1 MNRKI
6 ITGTVAGVL
15 AVSLLATGVVG
26 YSKYNEK
33 EKERKAKEADEMA
46 KQYLKEVRDAISNV
60 YKENPYMEV
69 SVNDNADK
77 VRMVYNSNKEC
88 YLESMDSSYLYLNNN
103 KAIDLSNYTV
113 SYDLDCLAELLKGIE
128 LVENGDAEIDCSV
141 IKGIKQYTIKM
152 NSVDDI
158 KKVYTDGGDKYTS
171 DMISDRLGSFKDTD
185 NTSMTMEISVGESGK
200 LGAEIVASTGTEE
213 HTVWSFD
220 GYLKFKDWEVDNKAY
235 TMDNLKDNEKEE
247 VVNKVLVS
255 IDTQIQE
262 YTASNNKSDI
272 DLLKGVELAD
282 LESQSSEELTTAN
295 TLENSSEPAE
305 SSTAGET
312 VDTTNVASNTVE
324 SEQGNQNVDTSNNTS
339 ENVVD
344 TSNDTVVDNSNAPEN
359 VADNGVD
366 DSSSSDSS
374 GDTVDVADNS
384 DWNTK
389 IETIDKTTYTDKTT
403 GGDYVV
409 HEGDQAR
416 HDVGDSVTVK
426 QVYDQLIMDG
436 YSDEEAR
443 EILRAKGYHI

>member
-1 MNRKI
+1 MIKKTKTCNKI
-6 ITGTVAGVL
+6 LGGIGIAVVIALLIAIPAAGRNL
-15 AVSLLATGVVG
+15 KHNNNT
-26 YSKYNEK
+26 
-33 EKERKAKEADEMA
+33 EA
-46 KQYLKEVRDAISNV
+46 YIKEVRDAISNV

-171 DMISDRLGSFKDTD
+171 DMISDRLGSFKDID

-295 TLENSSEPAE
+295 TIENSSEP
-305 SSTAGET
+305 AGET

-324 SEQGNQNVDTSNNTS
+324 SEQGNQNVDTSNNT
-339 ENVVD
+339 
-344 TSNDTVVDNSNAPEN
+344 VVDNSNAPEN
-359 VADNGVD
+359 VADNDTGVD
-366 DSSSSDSS
+366 DSSSSANSGS

-389 IETIDKTTYTDKTT
+389 IETSDKGFKSDIDGGI
-403 GGDYVV
+403 GGDYIV

-416 HDVGDSVTVK
+416 HDVGDSTSVRDYYNV
-426 QVYDQLIMDG
+426 LIEMG
-436 YSDEEAR
+436 YTEEEALAQLR
-443 EILRAKGYHI
+443 EEGYNV

>member
-1 MNRKI
+1 MIKKTKTCNKI
-6 ITGTVAGVL
+6 LGGIGIAVVIALLIAIPAAGR
-15 AVSLLATGVVG
+15 SLKHNNNT
-26 YSKYNEK
+26 
-33 EKERKAKEADEMA
+33 EA
-46 KQYLKEVRDAISNV
+46 YLKEVRDAISNV

-103 KAIDLSNYTV
+103 KTIDLSNYVV

-128 LVENGDAEIDCSV
+128 LVENGDAEIDCNV
-141 IKGIKQYTIKM
+141 IKGIRQYTIKM

-220 GYLKFKDWEVDNKAY
+220 GYLKFKDWEVDSKAY

-295 TLENSSEPAE
+295 TLENSSEPA
-305 SSTAGET
+305 GET

-324 SEQGNQNVDTSNNTS
+324 SNQNVDTSNNTS

-344 TSNDTVVDNSNAPEN
+344 TSNDTVVDNSNATEN
-359 VADNGVD
+359 VADDSDNG
-366 DSSSSDSS
+366 
-374 GDTVDVADNS
+374 GTADVADNS

-389 IETIDKTTYTDKTT
+389 IETVDRNVEDHLYDE
-403 GGDYVV
+403 GSGYVV
-409 HEGDQAR
+409 REGDQAR
-416 HDVGDSVTVK
+416 HDVGDSTSVRDYYNVLIEMGYTE
-426 QVYDQLIMDG
+426 DEALAQLREEG
-436 YSDEEAR
+436 YNV
-443 EILRAKGYHI
+443 

>member
-1 MNRKI
+1 MIKKTKTCNKI
-6 ITGTVAGVL
+6 LGGIGIAVVIALLVAIP
-15 AVSLLATGVVG
+15 AVGRNLKHNNNTES
-26 YSKYNEK
+26 
-33 EKERKAKEADEMA
+33 
-46 KQYLKEVRDAISNV
+46 YLKEVRDAISNV

-103 KAIDLSNYTV
+103 KAIDLSNYAV

-128 LVENGDAEIDCSV
+128 LVENGDAEIDCNV
-141 IKGIKQYTIKM
+141 IKGIRQYTIKM

-200 LGAEIVASTGTEE
+200 LGAEIVTSTGTEE

-220 GYLKFKDWEVDNKAY
+220 GYLKFKDWEVDSKAY

-262 YTASNNKSDI
+262 YTDSNNKSDI

-295 TLENSSEPAE
+295 TLENSSE
-305 SSTAGET
+305 TAGET
-312 VDTTNVASNTVE
+312 TDTTNIASNTVE
-324 SEQGNQNVDTSNNTS
+324 SEQDNQNVDTSNNTS

-344 TSNDTVVDNSNAPEN
+344 TSNDTVVDNSNATEN
-359 VADNGVD
+359 VAD
-366 DSSSSDSS
+366 DSDN
-374 GDTVDVADNS
+374 GDTADVADNS

-389 IETIDKTTYTDKTT
+389 VETIDRNVER
-403 GGDYVV
+403 GDMEGYVV

-426 QVYDQLIMDG
+426 QVYDQLVDMG
-436 YSDEEAR
+436 YSDEEAK
-443 EILRAKGYHI
+443 EILRGKGYNI

>member
-1 MNRKI
+1 MIKKTKTCNKI
-6 ITGTVAGVL
+6 LGGIGIAVVIALLVAIP
-15 AVSLLATGVVG
+15 AVGRNLKHNNNTES
-26 YSKYNEK
+26 
-33 EKERKAKEADEMA
+33 
-46 KQYLKEVRDAISNV
+46 YLKEVRDAISNV

-103 KAIDLSNYTV
+103 KAIDLSNYAV

-128 LVENGDAEIDCSV
+128 LVENGDAEIDCNV
-141 IKGIKQYTIKM
+141 IKGIRQYTIKM

-220 GYLKFKDWEVDNKAY
+220 GYLKFKDWEVDSKAY

-255 IDTQIQE
+255 IDNQIQE

-295 TLENSSEPAE
+295 TLENSSE
-305 SSTAGET
+305 TAGET
-312 VDTTNVASNTVE
+312 TDTTNVASNTVE
-324 SEQGNQNVDTSNNTS
+324 SEQSNQNVDTSNNTS

-344 TSNDTVVDNSNAPEN
+344 TSNNTVVDNSNATEN
-359 VADNGVD
+359 VADDIN
-366 DSSSSDSS
+366 S

-389 IETIDKTTYTDKTT
+389 IETSDHGYESHLGEDI
-403 GGDYVV
+403 GGNYVV
-409 HEGDQAR
+409 KEGDQAR

-443 EILRAKGYHI
+443 EILRAKGYNI

>member
-1 MNRKI
+1 MIKKTKTCNKI
-6 ITGTVAGVL
+6 LGGIGI
-15 AVSLLATGVVG
+15 AVVIALLIAIPAVG
-26 YSKYNEK
+26 RNLKHNNNTES
-33 EKERKAKEADEMA
+33 
-46 KQYLKEVRDAISNV
+46 YLKEVRDAISNV

-103 KAIDLSNYTV
+103 KAIDLSNYAV

-128 LVENGDAEIDCSV
+128 LVENGDAEIDCNV
-141 IKGIKQYTIKM
+141 IKGIRQYTIKM

-158 KKVYTDGGDKYTS
+158 KKVYNDGGDKYTS

-220 GYLKFKDWEVDNKAY
+220 GYLKFKDWEVDSKAY
-235 TMDNLKDNEKEE
+235 TIDNLKDNEKEE

-262 YTASNNKSDI
+262 YTASNSKSDI

-305 SSTAGET
+305 SSTDGET

-324 SEQGNQNVDTSNNTS
+324 SVVDTSNN
-339 ENVVD
+339 
-344 TSNDTVVDNSNAPEN
+344 TVVDNSNAPEN
-359 VADNGVD
+359 VADNDTD
-366 DSSSSDSS
+366 DGSYTDS

-389 IETIDKTTYTDKTT
+389 IETIDR
-403 GGDYVV
+403 GDVSHAGESGHYEV

-416 HDVGDSVTVK
+416 HDVGDVGTV
-426 QVYDQLIMDG
+426 QDVYNQMIEMG
-436 YSDEEAR
+436 YTEEDALA
-443 EILRAKGYHI
+443 ELRAAGYNI

>member
-1 MNRKI
+1 MIKKTKTCNKI
-6 ITGTVAGVL
+6 LGGIGIAVVIALLVAIP
-15 AVSLLATGVVG
+15 AVGRNLKHNNNT
-26 YSKYNEK
+26 
-33 EKERKAKEADEMA
+33 EA
-46 KQYLKEVRDAISNV
+46 YLKEVRDAISNV

-103 KAIDLSNYTV
+103 KAIDLSSYVV

-220 GYLKFKDWEVDNKAY
+220 GYLKFKDWEVDSKAY

-282 LESQSSEELTTAN
+282 LESQSSEEETTAN
-295 TLENSSEPAE
+295 SQENSSEIAE

-312 VDTTNVASNTVE
+312 VDTANVASNTVE
-324 SEQGNQNVDTSNNTS
+324 SVVDNSNNTS

-344 TSNDTVVDNSNAPEN
+344 TSNDTVVDNSNATEN
-359 VADNGVD
+359 VAD
-366 DSSSSDSS
+366 DSGS

-389 IETIDKTTYTDKTT
+389 IETDDKGFKSDMCGGV
-403 GGDYVV
+403 GGDYIV

-426 QVYDQLIMDG
+426 DLYDQAIMDG

-443 EILRAKGYHI
+443 EILRGKGYNI

>member
-1 MNRKI
+1 MIKKTKTCNKI
-6 ITGTVAGVL
+6 LGGIGIAVVIALLVAIP
-15 AVSLLATGVVG
+15 AVGRNLKHNNNTES
-26 YSKYNEK
+26 
-33 EKERKAKEADEMA
+33 
-46 KQYLKEVRDAISNV
+46 YLKEVRDAISNV

-103 KAIDLSNYTV
+103 KAIDLSNYAV

-128 LVENGDAEIDCSV
+128 LVENGDAEIDCNV
-141 IKGIKQYTIKM
+141 IKGIRQYTIKM

-220 GYLKFKDWEVDNKAY
+220 GYLKFKDWEVDSKAY

-295 TLENSSEPAE
+295 TLENSSE
-305 SSTAGET
+305 TDGET
-312 VDTTNVASNTVE
+312 VDTTNVASSTVE
-324 SEQGNQNVDTSNNTS
+324 SEQSNQNVDTSNNTS
-339 ENVVD
+339 ENVAD
-344 TSNDTVVDNSNAPEN
+344 TSNDTVVDNSNATEN
-359 VADNGVD
+359 VAD
-366 DSSSSDSS
+366 DSDN
-374 GDTVDVADNS
+374 GDTADVADNS

-389 IETIDKTTYTDKTT
+389 IETIDRGDVSHLGENDA
-403 GGDYVV
+403 GGQYIV

-426 QVYDQLIMDG
+426 DLYDQAIMDG

-443 EILRAKGYHI
+443 EILRAQGYNI

>member
-1 MNRKI
+1 MIKKTKTCNKI
-6 ITGTVAGVL
+6 LGGIGIAVVIALLVAIP
-15 AVSLLATGVVG
+15 AVGRNLKHNNNTES
-26 YSKYNEK
+26 
-33 EKERKAKEADEMA
+33 
-46 KQYLKEVRDAISNV
+46 YLKEVRDAISNV

-103 KAIDLSNYTV
+103 KAIDLSNYAV

-128 LVENGDAEIDCSV
+128 LVENGDAEIDCNV
-141 IKGIKQYTIKM
+141 IKGIRQYTIKM

-158 KKVYTDGGDKYTS
+158 KKVYNDGGDKYTS

-220 GYLKFKDWEVDNKAY
+220 GYLKFKDWEVDSKAY

-295 TLENSSEPAE
+295 TLENSSE
-305 SSTAGET
+305 TDGET

-324 SEQGNQNVDTSNNTS
+324 SEQSNQNVDTSNNTS
-339 ENVVD
+339 ENVAD
-344 TSNDTVVDNSNAPEN
+344 TSNDTVVDNSNATEN
-359 VADNGVD
+359 VAD
-366 DSSSSDSS
+366 DSGS
-374 GDTVDVADNS
+374 GDAVDVADDS

-389 IETIDKTTYTDKTT
+389 IETDDKVFKSDADGGI

-443 EILRAKGYHI
+443 EILRGKGYNI

>member
-1 MNRKI
+1 MIKKTKTCNKI
-6 ITGTVAGVL
+6 LGGIGIAVVIALLIAIPAAGR
-15 AVSLLATGVVG
+15 SLKHNNNT
-26 YSKYNEK
+26 
-33 EKERKAKEADEMA
+33 EA
-46 KQYLKEVRDAISNV
+46 YIKEVRDAISNV

-103 KAIDLSNYTV
+103 KAIDLSNYSV

-128 LVENGDAEIDCSV
+128 LVENGDAEIDCNV
-141 IKGIKQYTIKM
+141 IKGIRQYTIKM
-152 NSVDDI
+152 NSADDI

-213 HTVWSFD
+213 HPVWSFD
-220 GYLKFKDWEVDNKAY
+220 GYLKFKDWEVDSKAY

-295 TLENSSEPAE
+295 TLENSSE
-305 SSTAGET
+305 TAGET

-324 SEQGNQNVDTSNNTS
+324 SEQSNQNVDASDN
-339 ENVVD
+339 
-344 TSNDTVVDNSNAPEN
+344 TVVDNSSAPEN
-359 VADNGVD
+359 VADNDTNNDEDNSLNTADNG
-366 DSSSSDSS
+366 S
-374 GDTVDVADNS
+374 GDIVDVADNS

-389 IETIDKTTYTDKTT
+389 IETDDKGFKSDADGGI

-443 EILRAKGYHI
+443 EILRGKGYNI

>member
-1 MNRKI
+1 MIKKTKTCNKI
-6 ITGTVAGVL
+6 LGGIGIAVVIALLIAIPAAGR
-15 AVSLLATGVVG
+15 SLKHNNNT
-26 YSKYNEK
+26 
-33 EKERKAKEADEMA
+33 EA
-46 KQYLKEVRDAISNV
+46 YIKEVRDAISNV

-103 KAIDLSNYTV
+103 KAIDLSNYAV

-141 IKGIKQYTIKM
+141 IKGIKQYTIRM

-158 KKVYTDGGDKYTS
+158 KRVYTDGGDKYTS

-185 NTSMTMEISVGESGK
+185 NTSMIMEISVGESGK

-220 GYLKFKDWEVDNKAY
+220 GYLKFKDWEVDSKAY

-305 SSTAGET
+305 ET

-324 SEQGNQNVDTSNNTS
+324 SEQGNQNVDTSNNT
-339 ENVVD
+339 
-344 TSNDTVVDNSNAPEN
+344 VVDNSNAPEN
-359 VADNGVD
+359 VADNDNSGANSGDTDVYNG
-366 DSSSSDSS
+366 S
-374 GDTVDVADNS
+374 GDTVDVADNG

-389 IETIDKTTYTDKTT
+389 IEIIDRGAVSEEN
-403 GGDYVV
+403 GGAYVV
-409 HEGDQAR
+409 HDGDQAR
-416 HDVGDSVTVK
+416 HDVGDSTSVRDYYNV
-426 QVYDQLIMDG
+426 LIEMG
-436 YSDEEAR
+436 YTEEEALAQLR
-443 EILRAKGYHI
+443 EEGYNV

>member
-1 MNRKI
+1 MIKKTKTCNKI
-6 ITGTVAGVL
+6 LGGIGIAVVIALLIAIPAAGRNL
-15 AVSLLATGVVG
+15 KHNNNT
-26 YSKYNEK
+26 
-33 EKERKAKEADEMA
+33 EA
-46 KQYLKEVRDAISNV
+46 YIKEVRDAISNV

-220 GYLKFKDWEVDNKAY
+220 GYLKFKDWEVDSKAY

-324 SEQGNQNVDTSNNTS
+324 SEQGNQNVDTSNNT
-339 ENVVD
+339 
-344 TSNDTVVDNSNAPEN
+344 VVDNSNAPEN
-359 VADNGVD
+359 VADNDNGVD
-366 DSSSSDSS
+366 KDNVADDGNS
-374 GDTVDVADNS
+374 GETVDVTDNS

-389 IETIDKTTYTDKTT
+389 VETIDRNVEDHLHDE
-403 GGDYVV
+403 GSGYVV
-409 HEGDQAR
+409 PEGDQAR

>member
-1 MNRKI
+1 MIKKTKTCNKI
-6 ITGTVAGVL
+6 LGGIGIAVVIALLIAIPAAGRNL
-15 AVSLLATGVVG
+15 KHNNNT
-26 YSKYNEK
+26 
-33 EKERKAKEADEMA
+33 EA
-46 KQYLKEVRDAISNV
+46 YLKEVRDAISNV

-69 SVNDNADK
+69 SVNDNTDK

-88 YLESMDSSYLYLNNN
+88 YLESMDSSYLYLSNN

-220 GYLKFKDWEVDNKAY
+220 GYLKFKDWEVDSKAY

-295 TLENSSEPAE
+295 TIENSSEP
-305 SSTAGET
+305 AGET

-344 TSNDTVVDNSNAPEN
+344 TSNDTIVDNSNATEN
-359 VADNGVD
+359 VAD
-366 DSSSSDSS
+366 DSGS

-384 DWNTK
+384 DWNNK
-389 IETIDKTTYTDKTT
+389 IETSDRGVTIDRYGD
-403 GGDYVV
+403 GGNYIV
-409 HEGDQAR
+409 HDGDQAR
-416 HDVGDSVTVK
+416 HDVGDVGTVK
-426 QVYDQLIMDG
+426 DIYDQLIMDG

-443 EILRAKGYHI
+443 AMLRADGYNI

>member
-1 MNRKI
+1 MIKKTKTCNKI
-6 ITGTVAGVL
+6 LGGIGIAVVIALLVAIP
-15 AVSLLATGVVG
+15 AVGRNLKHNNNT
-26 YSKYNEK
+26 
-33 EKERKAKEADEMA
+33 EA
-46 KQYLKEVRDAISNV
+46 YLKEVRDAISNV

-103 KAIDLSNYTV
+103 KAIDLSNYVV

-220 GYLKFKDWEVDNKAY
+220 GYLKFKDWEVDSKAY

-282 LESQSSEELTTAN
+282 LESQSSEEETTAN
-295 TLENSSEPAE
+295 SQENNSEPSE

-312 VDTTNVASNTVE
+312 VDTANVATNEEVVVN
-324 SEQGNQNVDTSNNTS
+324 GDTSNNGDTNGES
-339 ENVVD
+339 NSTIVENVGDSGD
-344 TSNDTVVDNSNAPEN
+344 TNNTVE
-359 VADNGVD
+359 VADN
-366 DSSSSDSS
+366 
-374 GDTVDVADNS
+374 ADNS

-389 IETIDKTTYTDKTT
+389 IETIDRGDVSHLGENDA
-403 GGDYVV
+403 GGQYIV

-416 HDVGDSVTVK
+416 HDVGDSVTVSSL
-426 QVYDQLIMDG
+426 YRDMIEMG
-436 YSDEEAR
+436 YTEEDALA
-443 EILRAKGYHI
+443 ELRAAGYNV

>member
-1 MNRKI
+1 MIKKTKTCNKI
-6 ITGTVAGVL
+6 LGGIGIAVVIALLIAIPAAGRNL
-15 AVSLLATGVVG
+15 KHNNNT
-26 YSKYNEK
+26 
-33 EKERKAKEADEMA
+33 EA
-46 KQYLKEVRDAISNV
+46 YIKEVRDAISNV

-103 KAIDLSNYTV
+103 KVIDLSNYTV

-171 DMISDRLGSFKDTD
+171 DMISDRLGSFKDID

-220 GYLKFKDWEVDNKAY
+220 GYLKFKDWEVDSKAY

-295 TLENSSEPAE
+295 TIENSSEP
-305 SSTAGET
+305 AGET

-344 TSNDTVVDNSNAPEN
+344 TSNDTIVDNSNATEN
-359 VADNGVD
+359 IAD
-366 DSSSSDSS
+366 DSGS

-389 IETIDKTTYTDKTT
+389 IETSDHGYGYGQYDNGS

-416 HDVGDSVTVK
+416 HDVGDVGTVK
-426 QVYDQLIMDG
+426 DIYDQLIMDG

-443 EILRAKGYHI
+443 AMLRADGYNI

>member
-1 MNRKI
+1 MIKKTKTCNKI
-6 ITGTVAGVL
+6 LGGIGIAVVIALLIAIPAAGRNL
-15 AVSLLATGVVG
+15 KHNNNT
-26 YSKYNEK
+26 
-33 EKERKAKEADEMA
+33 EA
-46 KQYLKEVRDAISNV
+46 YIKEVRDAISNV

-220 GYLKFKDWEVDNKAY
+220 GYLKFKDWEVDSKAY

-295 TLENSSEPAE
+295 TIENSSEP
-305 SSTAGET
+305 AGET

-324 SEQGNQNVDTSNNTS
+324 SEQGNQNVDTSNNT
-339 ENVVD
+339 
-344 TSNDTVVDNSNAPEN
+344 VVDNSNAPEN
-359 VADNGVD
+359 VADNDTGVD
-366 DSSSSDSS
+366 NDNVADDGNSE
-374 GDTVDVADNS
+374 DTVDVADNS

-389 IETIDKTTYTDKTT
+389 IETVDRNVER
-403 GGDYVV
+403 GNMEGYVV

-426 QVYDQLIMDG
+426 QVYDQLVDMG
-436 YSDEEAR
+436 YSDEEAK
-443 EILRAKGYHI
+443 EILRGKGYNI

>member
-1 MNRKI
+1 MIKKTKTCNKI
-6 ITGTVAGVL
+6 LGGIGIAVVIALLIAIPAAGRNL
-15 AVSLLATGVVG
+15 KHNNNT
-26 YSKYNEK
+26 
-33 EKERKAKEADEMA
+33 EA
-46 KQYLKEVRDAISNV
+46 YIKEVRDAISNV

-171 DMISDRLGSFKDTD
+171 DMISDRLGSFKDID

-220 GYLKFKDWEVDNKAY
+220 GYLKFKDWEVDSKAY

-295 TLENSSEPAE
+295 TLENSSEPA
-305 SSTAGET
+305 GET

-344 TSNDTVVDNSNAPEN
+344 TSNNTVVDNSNAPEN

-389 IETIDKTTYTDKTT
+389 IETSDHGYGYGQYDNGS

>member
-1 MNRKI
+1 MIKKTKTCNKI
-6 ITGTVAGVL
+6 LGGIGIAVVIALLVAIP
-15 AVSLLATGVVG
+15 AVGRNLKHNNNTES
-26 YSKYNEK
+26 
-33 EKERKAKEADEMA
+33 
-46 KQYLKEVRDAISNV
+46 YLKEVRDAISNV

-103 KAIDLSNYTV
+103 KAIDLSNYAV

-128 LVENGDAEIDCSV
+128 LVENGDAEIDCNV
-141 IKGIKQYTIKM
+141 IKGIRQYTIKM

-158 KKVYTDGGDKYTS
+158 KKVYNDGGDKYTS

-220 GYLKFKDWEVDNKAY
+220 GYLKFKDWEVDSKAY

-295 TLENSSEPAE
+295 TLENSSE
-305 SSTAGET
+305 TDGET

-324 SEQGNQNVDTSNNTS
+324 SEQSNQNVDTSNNTS
-339 ENVVD
+339 ENVAD
-344 TSNDTVVDNSNAPEN
+344 TSNDTVVDNSNATEN
-359 VADNGVD
+359 VAD
-366 DSSSSDSS
+366 DSGS
-374 GDTVDVADNS
+374 GDAVDVADDS

-389 IETIDKTTYTDKTT
+389 IETDDKGFKSDADGGI

-443 EILRAKGYHI
+443 EILRGKGYNI

>member
-1 MNRKI
+1 MIKKTKTCNKI
-6 ITGTVAGVL
+6 LGGIGIAVVIALLIAIPAAGRNL
-15 AVSLLATGVVG
+15 KHNNNT
-26 YSKYNEK
+26 
-33 EKERKAKEADEMA
+33 EA
-46 KQYLKEVRDAISNV
+46 YIKEVRDAISNV

-171 DMISDRLGSFKDTD
+171 DMISDRLGSFKDID

-220 GYLKFKDWEVDNKAY
+220 GYLKFKDWEVDSKAY

-295 TLENSSEPAE
+295 TIENSSEP
-305 SSTAGET
+305 AGET

-324 SEQGNQNVDTSNNTS
+324 SEQGNQNVDTSNNT
-339 ENVVD
+339 
-344 TSNDTVVDNSNAPEN
+344 VVDNSNAPEN
-359 VADNGVD
+359 VADNDTGVD

-384 DWNTK
+384 DWDTK
-389 IETIDKTTYTDKTT
+389 IETIDRNVEDHLHDE
-403 GGDYVV
+403 GSGYVV

-416 HDVGDSVTVK
+416 HDVGDSTSVRDYYNV
-426 QVYDQLIMDG
+426 LIEMG
-436 YSDEEAR
+436 YTEEEALAQLR
-443 EILRAKGYHI
+443 EEGYNV

>member
-1 MNRKI
+1 MIKKTKTCNKI
-6 ITGTVAGVL
+6 LGGIGIAVVIALLVAIP
-15 AVSLLATGVVG
+15 AVGRNLKHNNNTES
-26 YSKYNEK
+26 
-33 EKERKAKEADEMA
+33 
-46 KQYLKEVRDAISNV
+46 YLKEVRDAISNV

-103 KAIDLSNYTV
+103 KAIDLSNYAV

-128 LVENGDAEIDCSV
+128 LVENGDAEIDCNV
-141 IKGIKQYTIKM
+141 IKGIRQYTIKM

-220 GYLKFKDWEVDNKAY
+220 GYLKFKDWEVDSKAY

-295 TLENSSEPAE
+295 TLENSSE
-305 SSTAGET
+305 TAGET
-312 VDTTNVASNTVE
+312 TDTTNVASNTVE
-324 SEQGNQNVDTSNNTS
+324 SEQSNQNVDTSNNTS

-344 TSNDTVVDNSNAPEN
+344 TSNNTVVDNSNATEN
-359 VADNGVD
+359 VADDIN
-366 DSSSSDSS
+366 S

-389 IETIDKTTYTDKTT
+389 IETSDHGYESHLGEDI
-403 GGDYVV
+403 GGNYVV
-409 HEGDQAR
+409 KEGDQAR

-443 EILRAKGYHI
+443 EILRAKGYNI

>member
-1 MNRKI
+1 MIKKTKTCNKI
-6 ITGTVAGVL
+6 LGGIGIAVVIALLVAIP
-15 AVSLLATGVVG
+15 AVGRNLKHNNNT
-26 YSKYNEK
+26 ET
-33 EKERKAKEADEMA
+33 
-46 KQYLKEVRDAISNV
+46 YLKEVRDAISNV

-103 KAIDLSNYTV
+103 KAIDLSNYAV

-128 LVENGDAEIDCSV
+128 LVENGDAEIDCNV
-141 IKGIKQYTIKM
+141 IKGIRQYTIKM
-152 NSVDDI
+152 DSVDDI

-213 HTVWSFD
+213 HIVWSFD
-220 GYLKFKDWEVDNKAY
+220 GYLKFKDWEVDSKAY

-295 TLENSSEPAE
+295 TLENSSE
-305 SSTAGET
+305 TAGET
-312 VDTTNVASNTVE
+312 VDTSNVASNTVE
-324 SEQGNQNVDTSNNTS
+324 SEQSNQNVDTSSNVDVSNNDS
-339 ENVVD
+339 VD
-344 TSNDTVVDNSNAPEN
+344 TSNDTVVDNSNAIEN
-359 VADNGVD
+359 VAD
-366 DSSSSDSS
+366 DSSS
-374 GDTVDVADNS
+374 GDTVDVAGNS

-389 IETIDKTTYTDKTT
+389 IETIDKTTCGRDES
-403 GGDYVV
+403 GGAYVV

-416 HDVGDSVTVK
+416 HDVGDGGTV
-426 QVYDQLIMDG
+426 QDVYNQMIEMG
-436 YSDEEAR
+436 YTEEDALA
-443 EILRAKGYHI
+443 ELRAAGYNI

>member
-1 MNRKI
+1 MIKKTKTCNKI
-6 ITGTVAGVL
+6 LGGIGIAVVIALLVAIP
-15 AVSLLATGVVG
+15 AVGRNLKHNNNT
-26 YSKYNEK
+26 
-33 EKERKAKEADEMA
+33 EA
-46 KQYLKEVRDAISNV
+46 YIKEVRDAISNV

-171 DMISDRLGSFKDTD
+171 DMISDRLGSFKDID

-220 GYLKFKDWEVDNKAY
+220 GYLKFKDWEVDSKAY

-295 TLENSSEPAE
+295 TLENSSEPA
-305 SSTAGET
+305 GET

-344 TSNDTVVDNSNAPEN
+344 TSNDTIVDNSNATEN
-359 VADNGVD
+359 IADDGG
-366 DSSSSDSS
+366 S

-389 IETIDKTTYTDKTT
+389 VETIDRNVER
-403 GGDYVV
+403 GDMEGYVV

-426 QVYDQLIMDG
+426 DLYDQAIMDG

-443 EILRAKGYHI
+443 AMLRAAGYNI

>member
-1 MNRKI
+1 MIKKTKTCNKI
-6 ITGTVAGVL
+6 LGGIGIAVVIALLIAIPAAGR
-15 AVSLLATGVVG
+15 SLKHNNNT
-26 YSKYNEK
+26 
-33 EKERKAKEADEMA
+33 EA
-46 KQYLKEVRDAISNV
+46 YLKEVRDAISNV

-103 KAIDLSNYTV
+103 KAIDLSNYAV

-128 LVENGDAEIDCSV
+128 LVENGDAEIDCNV
-141 IKGIKQYTIKM
+141 IKGIRQYTIKM

-220 GYLKFKDWEVDNKAY
+220 GYLKFKDWEVDSKAY

-295 TLENSSEPAE
+295 TLENSSE
-305 SSTAGET
+305 TAGET
-312 VDTTNVASNTVE
+312 VDTSNVASNTVE
-324 SEQGNQNVDTSNNTS
+324 SEQSNQNVDNSNNVDVS
-339 ENVVD
+339 NNDSVD
-344 TSNDTVVDNSNAPEN
+344 TSNDTVVDNSNATEN
-359 VADNGVD
+359 VAD
-366 DSSSSDSS
+366 DSNS

-389 IETIDKTTYTDKTT
+389 IETIDRNVER
-403 GGDYVV
+403 GNMEGYVV

-416 HDVGDSVTVK
+416 HDVGDAGTVK
-426 QVYDQLIMDG
+426 DIYNQMIEMG
-436 YSDEEAR
+436 YTEEDALA
-443 EILRAKGYHI
+443 ELRASGYNI